1 MATLRR
7 RNVDAAALSQPSNG
21 MDMSNDYRSSK
32 TVVKKLDLFP
42 KVDTEYTVKTDGGGI
57 ASIVAYVLI
66 FVLIGAECVAWVSQ
80 NNKTSEHLSVEK
92 SLGKRMRVN
101 LNITFPALACE
112 DVHIDVMDVAG
123 DSQINVEDTMVKQRL
138 SLRGIPMSS
147 AEKAESNKH
156 RLEQEKKEKLLEK
169 DLPDDYWYVPMEV
182 YIVRCQDFVFD
193 FLFGRLKQTNAFS
206 VLFLFIFNSTT
217 KVGLATARMTKI
229 KNVAKPAIN

>member
-1 MATLRR
+1 MDGAYSSGVNAGGSSLRR
-7 RNVDAAALSQPSNG
+7 RNVDAAALSRPSNG
-21 MDMSNDYRSSK
+21 MGASDSYQSSK

-66 FVLIGAECVAWVSQ
+66 FVLIGAECMAWVSQ

-101 LNITFPALACE
+101 LNVTFPALACE

-138 SLRGIPMSS
+138 SLRGLPM
-147 AEKAESNKH
+147 APEEKAESNKH
-156 RLEQEKKEKLLEK
+156 RLEQERKEKLLEK
-169 DLPDDYWYVPMEV
+169 DLPEGYWYVLVE
-182 YIVRCQDFVFD
+182 IV
-193 FLFGRLKQTNAFS
+193 FLMSNKY
-206 VLFLFIFNSTT
+206 
-217 KVGLATARMTKI
+217 
-229 KNVAKPAIN
+229 